1 MKGLSDRKMRK
12 KAIVTISIILAGLS
26 LCSCTEDTPVTDS
39 TASIPATQES
49 HVQESENTDTKM
61 PETVEQAESP
71 DKEPDEEQDAEQ
83 TEEAINIEPENVQ
96 DDELHTFCKKYIDN
110 MLIQRIDDK
119 EQTAEPDLEKI
130 IEAYEGEYL
139 TADDSCMVA
148 TILYDATGDNKYRK
162 DAEEHL
168 KRVLGDID
176 FARRQSLYYGII
188 TYLSTERSVDY
199 KLCEALIEQVF
210 EKANGLLLNDA
221 DTDNGKEAE
230 LYAHMLLW
238 VNSVSFSPEYVRSAQ
253 TFLDWAGDRAE
264 SEFILHE
271 LERAEGII
279 GK

>member
-12 KAIVTISIILAGLS
+12 KAIVTISIILAGLF
-26 LCSCTEDTPVTDS
+26 LCSCTENAPV
-39 TASIPATQES
+39 AES
-49 HVQESENTDTKM
+49 HLQESENTDTDM
-61 PETVEQAESP
+61 SETVEQAESPDKEP

-119 EQTAEPDLEKI
+119 EQTTEPDLEKI

-210 EKANGLLLNDA
+210 EKANGLLLNGA

-230 LYAHMLLW
+230 LYAYMLLW

-253 TFLDWAGDRAE
+253 AFLDRAGDKAE